1 MKTYRVDIEF
11 TSPAFVV
18 ADTEEDAIQD
28 ALDKLIESERYE
40 AIVSEEVYEDDDY
53 EEDEEWE

>member
-53 EEDEEWE
+53 EEDEEWA

>member
-40 AIVSEEVYEDDDY
+40 ATVSDVQYYED
-53 EEDEEWE
+53 EDEDSEDD

>member
-11 TSPAFVV
+11 ISPAFVV

-28 ALDKLIESERYE
+28 AFDKLIESERYE
-40 AIVSEEVYEDDDY
+40 ATVSEVKYDEDEDSEDD
-53 EEDEEWE
+53 

>member
-1 MKTYRVDIEF
+1 MKTYKVEIEF

-28 ALDKLIESERYE
+28 AFDKLIESEMYE
-40 AIVSEEVYEDDDY
+40 TTVSEVQYDEDEDSEDD
-53 EEDEEWE
+53 